1 MVADRKVLNL
11 YAGIGGNR
19 KNWVGVDV
27 TAIEI
32 NPKIARYYQEQF
44 PDDEVIVADAHE
56 FLEDHYD
63 ADWDF
68 IWSSAPCQSHSKLKP
83 MMWASDAPQNKDRTP
98 EYPDM
103 RLYQEIILLREF
115 AECDWV
121 VENVESY
128 YEPLIDP
135 QRVGGHFFWSNYHIP
150 SFDGDGKNVKWGETN
165 ESNGVYGFDVSG
177 VDLGH
182 RKDQVLNNCVNP
194 KLGEHVFEAATTNRQ
209 TTAMDWV

>member
-1 MVADRKVLNL
+1 MNVLNL

-19 KNWVGVDV
+19 KHWTDVDV
-27 TAIEI
+27 TAVEI

-44 PDDEVIVADAHE
+44 PDDEVIVADAHD
-56 FLEDHYD
+56 FLEEQYD
-63 ADWDF
+63 DGWDF
-68 IWSSAPCQSHSKLKP
+68 IWSSVPCQTHSKLKP
-83 MMWASDAPQNKDRTP
+83 MMWESDAPQNKDRTP

-128 YEPLIDP
+128 YDPLIDP
-135 QRVGGHFFWSNYHIP
+135 QRVGGHFFWSNFRIP
-150 SFDGDGKNVKWGETN
+150 PFDGEGKNVKWGETN
-165 ESNGVYGFDVSG
+165 ESDGVYGFDVSG

-182 RKDQVLNNCVNP
+182 RKDQVLNNAVNP
-194 KLGEHVFEAATTNRQ
+194 QLGEHVLSAVTTDRQATLGSIE
-209 TTAMDWV
+209 